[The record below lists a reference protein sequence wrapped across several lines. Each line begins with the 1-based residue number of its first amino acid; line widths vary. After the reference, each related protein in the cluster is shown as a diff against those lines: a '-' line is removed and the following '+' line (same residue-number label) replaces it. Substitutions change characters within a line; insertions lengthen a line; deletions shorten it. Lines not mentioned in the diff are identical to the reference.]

1 MGRAFNQL
9 QHFPVWTVLFLIH
22 STMEFILGASKLRGY
37 FTFEKRDVLQDLQDL
52 RNKKN
57 KRYVENRIRL
67 MQYTRYHA
75 LSRITLAL
83 IGLFAVAFDG
93 VDGETGNGGLLAL
106 GLGFAFWHSA
116 ACLVV
121 IVHLSSYPD
130 HARMTSTFFLHFFLA
145 LGFGAFCLYGKGAVI
160 S

>member
-1 MGRAFNQL
+1 MYPDDNSRGQFIAAAAAPRHAMGRAFNQL

-22 STMEFILGASKLRGY
+22 STTEFILGASKLRGY

-93 VDGETGNGGLLAL
+93 VDGET
-106 GLGFAFWHSA
+106 
-116 ACLVV
+116 
-121 IVHLSSYPD
+121 
-130 HARMTSTFFLHFFLA
+130 
-145 LGFGAFCLYGKGAVI
+145 AVCI
-160 S
+160 DCTYIADMHNMHRHGIEMPLTD